1 LSEEGNE
8 DSWLYKQIKW
18 KLGKGTK
25 IIFWEDRWFNNQV
38 LKQEYPMLYLMTI
51 RAIYTIGRQMVRN
64 GMELGSDWRRQIFER
79 EREEMDQFYLYL
91 INMKPQKDNG
101 DKVVWLA
108 QGGWHFFC

>member
-1 LSEEGNE
+1 
-8 DSWLYKQIKW
+8 
-18 KLGKGTK
+18 
-25 IIFWEDRWFNNQV
+25 
-38 LKQEYPMLYLMTI
+38 
-51 RAIYTIGRQMVRN
+51 MVRN